1 MSRRRSAGTA
11 ADRRGPLSNHR
22 LAGEA
27 GIRQEEPVGPGTEE
41 AEAEEAALAAAGA
54 ATAAAAAAEPV
65 AAAAPAA
72 AEPAAAVP
80 AAAVPAVAVP
90 DPAEVEP
97 TTGGVGTDTHA
108 GFTKAEDGLGEP
120 PLWKTIV
127 IEKN

>member
-11 ADRRGPLSNHR
+11 ADRLGHLSNNR

-27 GIRQEEPVGPGTEE
+27 GIRQEEPEDPDTEE
-41 AEAEEAALAAAGA
+41 VEAEEAAPATAGA
-54 ATAAAAAAEPV
+54 GTAAAAAAEPV

-72 AEPAAAVP
+72 VEPAAAVT
-80 AAAVPAVAVP
+80 AVP

-120 PLWKTIV
+120 PLWKKLK
-127 IEKN
+127 KN